1 MKEVTHE
8 SIANCALY
16 PLFLCPCP
24 GGCPFDLV
32 HGEKIKDG
40 QEHQDRPKRLEQPP
54 PDISNEPVKLHIR
67 EGLLEVN
74 RLPEDVQEKP

>member
-1 MKEVTHE
+1 MNLLQIAL
-8 SIANCALY
+8 SILFFYVLALGAVLLTWY
-16 PLFLCPCP
+16 TLKRIKQ
-24 GGCPFDLV
+24 V
-32 HGEKIKDG
+32 IKDG